1 MAHLIAKKEKA
12 NQAAAVTATAETTLV
27 QGILEDSFTVAV
39 EKTLV
44 SRKKVWTKLGNPPLI
59 EMGLKDNRPT
69 VSARIK
75 DNH

>member
-39 EKTLV
+39 EKPWSLEKRFGPNSET
-44 SRKKVWTKLGNPPLI
+44 
-59 EMGLKDNRPT
+59 
-69 VSARIK
+69 
-75 DNH
+75 HH